1 MTDQSEADLFK
12 KTIISLVYDKYN
24 SLKVGGKPQ
33 EHEWTVL
40 ASIIKEEDG
49 KFEVIVIT
57 TGTKCVGEH
66 SLSSQGLL
74 VNDCHA
80 EVLARRCFIL
90 YLMDQIANCKNGM
103 ADQSVFQLSTDP
115 SFQYILKDGIHFH
128 LYISQSPCG
137 YASEYYEEEGKRKA
151 LEIANAKVRASKRRC
166 LGFDE
171 VEVHFPC
178 QDNTKDCTNI
188 TKQLKEEGES
198 YHRTGAKYDMQSQ
211 VLHLST
217 KPGRGDP
224 SRSYSCSDKL
234 CMYNHIGYQGGLLST
249 FLPPIYMK
257 SIIISGQWDEE
268 RMKEALIQRVSHPA
282 DDSVYTPPVIYR
294 CPPNSPLSESEVV
307 KGLKGKRLA
316 SSGSSLLW
324 IAPNQTET
332 LIAGKGVRLGTNV
345 KKGITKKNAS
355 KICPSSLLSV
365 YHSLAWEDGEKK
377 SYWSIKRSASTY
389 QERKSSLFA
398 EWKRKDRQLLA
409 FCE

>member
-188 TKQLKEEGES
+188 TKQLKE
-198 YHRTGAKYDMQSQ
+198 
-211 VLHLST
+211 
-217 KPGRGDP
+217 
-224 SRSYSCSDKL
+224 
-234 CMYNHIGYQGGLLST
+234 
-249 FLPPIYMK
+249 
-257 SIIISGQWDEE
+257 
-268 RMKEALIQRVSHPA
+268 
-282 DDSVYTPPVIYR
+282 
-294 CPPNSPLSESEVV
+294 
-307 KGLKGKRLA
+307 
-316 SSGSSLLW
+316 
-324 IAPNQTET
+324 
-332 LIAGKGVRLGTNV
+332 
-345 KKGITKKNAS
+345 
-355 KICPSSLLSV
+355 
-365 YHSLAWEDGEKK
+365 
-377 SYWSIKRSASTY
+377 
-389 QERKSSLFA
+389 
-398 EWKRKDRQLLA
+398 
-409 FCE
+409 